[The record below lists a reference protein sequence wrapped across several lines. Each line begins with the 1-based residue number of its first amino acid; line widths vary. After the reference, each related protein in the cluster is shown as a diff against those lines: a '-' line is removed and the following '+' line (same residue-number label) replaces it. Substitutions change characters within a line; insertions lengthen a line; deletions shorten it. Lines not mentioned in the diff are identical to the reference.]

1 MIKTLTKVLQ
11 QLQKCFKMQV
21 LMLMMKTSS
30 LQVLVRKKVLCSY
43 RVKDKSVFVKTALNR
58 LVLLFLLTAANILLK
73 LTENLT
79 QLSLKVI
86 RRLLMENLMMF
97 LLKKAL
103 KNQLQLLLVPAQVK
117 KLKPAFLVTY

>member
-1 MIKTLTKVLQ
+1 
-11 QLQKCFKMQV
+11 
-21 LMLMMKTSS
+21 MLMMKTSS
-30 LQVLVRKKVLCSY
+30 LQVLVRKKALCSY
-43 RVKDKSVFVKTALNR
+43 RVKDKSGFVKTAHNR

-86 RRLLMENLMMF
+86 RLLLMENLMMF

-103 KNQLQLLLVPAQVK
+103 KNQLQLLLVPVQVK